1 MVSTRIEPTVDNIRQ
16 ALALPDFDARSAW
29 LKMAPMPRPL
39 ERPPEMAGV
48 VRLAGVLL
56 LLYPHAGG
64 LTFSLTRRTD
74 TLAHHKGQVSLPGGG
89 RENEETLAQTALR
102 ETCEEI
108 HVCLDES
115 CLLGALTPLYLI
127 VSDFEISPFVGYA
140 AARPTFEPDPVE
152 VAEMVE
158 MPLALLI
165 DDTVKAT
172 ERWTFRGTEMDVPF
186 YHVKGHKIWGAT
198 AAILSEFEWRLRTV
212 LNNL

>member
-1 MVSTRIEPTVDNIRQ
+1 MVSTKIEPTLSNVRQ

-39 ERPPEMAGV
+39 ERPADMTGTV
-48 VRLAGVLL
+48 KLAGVLL
-56 LLYPHAGG
+56 LLYPLDNH

-89 RENEETLAQTALR
+89 REGGETLAQTALR
-102 ETCEEI
+102 ETCEEV

-115 CLLGALTPLYLI
+115 CLIGELTSLYLI
-127 VSDFEISPFVGYA
+127 VSDFEIAPHVGFTPT
-140 AARPTFEPDPVE
+140 RPIFEPDPIE

-158 MPLALLI
+158 MPLVLLL
-165 DDTVKAT
+165 DDTVKTT
-172 ERWTFRGTEMDVPF
+172 ERWTLRGTEMDVPF

-198 AAILSEFEWRLRTV
+198 AAILSEFEWRLRSILKVT
-212 LNNL
+212 